1 MLYIIGTFTDAVAAT
16 IDPDVHVIRT
26 SGRLTEN
33 DGGAAT
39 YQRTTATLDS
49 GQQNYSWFQAAD
61 GSTWQLASGQPYYA
75 AQFGALGGD
84 QIDSRPIIQAAL
96 DAPMVGVL
104 NLGPLVHWFSG
115 NIRKPSGKGLVGA
128 GRGLSGF
135 RSFQITVQQAS
146 PRYGIYCDGDRNGWF
161 ADFFINIDRAGLN
174 FGATPLAQLLNRCS
188 GLVIRGDSRSVRVDR
203 VDVYN
208 ATGYA
213 HYTAAGDAA
222 NAGPTPK
229 DIMRRDCQAYNSQVC
244 FEATSLGTEEETV
257 DCSAWG
263 APQDGGTTIPMETAY
278 HAYGGIA
285 RVIRRRCSFYGN
297 ATGDLTVITD
307 GVDNGEVGFEDCD
320 FETTGTKAGLN
331 VANPD
336 PNGTSVPANAGKI
349 TRNYWVRGGRISGG
363 TFGLLANHAKVI
375 VDGATIISRSTG
387 IQVNANAK
395 LDLYSPSIKV
405 AGATTIAVFGVN
417 VEGNGTAS
425 WHGAGELTV
434 TNSGTGGVVTYAP
447 SVKFTNTPVIT
458 PQSSQLGT
466 ALPNY
471 RQRKTGQII
480 QTAWS
485 SYNPTAANK
494 RFYLNISL
502 ATSVASRPLTMVNLL
517 LQQPDGSLIWPPQDL
532 TIAFNW
538 QSNGLIQVQ
547 ISTADALTNYS
558 LRYEIVEYLG

>member
-1 MLYIIGTFTDAVAAT
+1 MVYIIGTFTEAVAAT

-39 YQRTTATLDS
+39 YQRTTSALDGS
-49 GQQNYSWFQAAD
+49 QQNYSWFQAAD
-61 GSTWQLASGQPYYA
+61 GSVWQLSDGQPYYA

-115 NIRKPSGKGLVGA
+115 NIQKPSGKGLVGA
-128 GRGLSGF
+128 GRGISGF
-135 RSFQITVQQAS
+135 RSFQITVQQTS
-146 PRYGIYCDGDRNGWF
+146 PRYGIYCDGDKNGWF

-174 FGATPLAQLLNRCS
+174 FGATPVAQLLNRCS
-188 GLVIRGDSRSVRVDR
+188 GLVIRGDSQSVRVDR
-203 VDVYN
+203 IDVYN

-213 HYTAAGDAA
+213 HYTAAGDGG
-222 NAGPTPK
+222 NSGPTPK

-244 FEATSLGTEEETV
+244 FEATSLGTEEETI
-257 DCSAWG
+257 DCAAWG

-320 FETTGTKAGLN
+320 FETTGTQAGLN

-336 PNGTSVPANAGKI
+336 PNGTANPANVGKI
-349 TRNYWVRGGRISGG
+349 TINYWVRGGRIAGG
-363 TFGLLANHAKVI
+363 TFGLLANHANINVEKAI
-375 VDGATIISRSTG
+375 FTSRSTG
-387 IQVNANAK
+387 LQINSNAK
-395 LDLYSPSIKV
+395 LDLYSPTVRV
-405 AGATTIAVFGVN
+405 AGATTVAVFGVN

-434 TNSGTGGVVTYAP
+434 KNSGSGSVVTYAP
-447 SVKFTNTPVIT
+447 SVKFTNVPVIT
-458 PQSSQLGT
+458 PPSSQLGT

-485 SYNPTAANK
+485 SYNPTTTNK
-494 RFYLNISL
+494 RFYLNIPL
-502 ATSVASRPLTMVNLL
+502 ATSVASRALTMVNLA
-517 LQQPDGSLIWPPQDL
+517 LQQPDGSLVWPPQDL

-547 ISTADALTNYS
+547 ISTADSLTNYS

>member
-1 MLYIIGTFTDAVAAT
+1 MLYIIGTFTDALAAT

-26 SGRLTEN
+26 SGRSTEN

-39 YQRTTATLDS
+39 YQRTTATLES
-49 GQQNYSWFQAAD
+49 NQQNYSWFEAAD
-61 GSTWQLASGQPYYA
+61 GSVWQLASGQPYYA

-128 GRGLSGF
+128 GRAISGF

-146 PRYGIYCDGDRNGWF
+146 PRFGIYCDGDRNGWF

-174 FGATPLAQLLNRCS
+174 FGATPAAQLLNRCS
-188 GLVIRGDSRSVRVDR
+188 GLVIRGDSRSVRVNR

-222 NAGPTPK
+222 NSGPTPK

-257 DCSAWG
+257 DCAAWG
-263 APQDGGTTIPMETAY
+263 APQDGGVTIPMEVAY

-320 FETTGTKAGLN
+320 FETTGTQAGLS

-336 PNGTSVPANAGKI
+336 PNGSSVPANAGKI
-349 TRNYWVRGGRISGG
+349 TRNYWVRGGRIAGG
-363 TFGLLANHAKVI
+363 TFGLLANNAKVR
-375 VDGATIISRSTG
+375 VDGTTFTSRSTG
-387 IQVNANAK
+387 LQITANAAV
-395 LDLYSPSIKV
+395 DLYSPIIKV
-405 AGATTIAVFGVN
+405 TGSTTIAVFGVN
-417 VEGNGTAS
+417 VEGTGTAS

-434 TNSGTGGVVTYAP
+434 TNAGTGAVVTFAP

-458 PQSSQLGT
+458 PPSSQLGT

-471 RQRKTGQII
+471 RQRKTGQIT

-485 SYNPTAANK
+485 SYNPTATNK
-494 RFYLNISL
+494 KFYVNIPL
-502 ATSVASRPLTMVNLL
+502 ATSVASRALTMVNLL
-517 LQQPDGSLIWPPQDL
+517 LQQPDGSLVWPPQDL
-532 TIAFNW
+532 TITFNW

>member
-49 GQQNYSWFQAAD
+49 SQQNYSWFQAAD
-61 GSTWQLASGQPYYA
+61 GSVWQLASGQPYYA

-84 QIDSRPIIQAAL
+84 QIDSRPLIQAAL

-135 RSFQITVQQAS
+135 RSFQVTVQQTS
-146 PRYGIYCDGDRNGWF
+146 PRFGIYCDDDRNGWF

-174 FGATPLAQLLNRCS
+174 FGDTPLAQLLNRCS

-213 HYTAAGDAA
+213 HYTVAGDAA
-222 NAGPTPK
+222 NSGPTPK

-263 APQDGGTTIPMETAY
+263 APQDGGTTIPMEAAY
-278 HAYGGIA
+278 HVYGGVA

-297 ATGDLTVITD
+297 ATGDLTAITD

-320 FETTGTKAGLN
+320 FETTGTQAGLN
-331 VANPD
+331 VGNPD
-336 PNGTSVPANAGKI
+336 PNGTANPANVGKI
-349 TRNYWVRGGRISGG
+349 TRNYWVRGGRIAGG
-363 TFGLLANHAKVI
+363 TFGLLANSAI
-375 VDGATIISRSTG
+375 ISLDGTVVLSRSTG
-387 IQVNANAK
+387 IQVNINATI
-395 LDLYSPSIKV
+395 DLYAPSIGV
-405 AGATTIAVFGVN
+405 SGNTRVAVFGVN
-417 VEGNGTAS
+417 VESNGTAR
-425 WHGAGELTV
+425 WHGAGELKV
-434 TNSGTGGVVTYAP
+434 ANAGSGGVVTLSPA
-447 SVKFTNTPVIT
+447 VKFTNTPAIS
-458 PQSSQLGT
+458 PPSDQLGT
-466 ALPNY
+466 VLPNY
-471 RQRKTGQII
+471 RQRKIGQVARS
-480 QTAWS
+480 AWG
-485 SYNPTAANK
+485 SYQPTATNQN
-494 RFYLNISL
+494 FFINIDL
-502 ATSVASRPLTMVNLL
+502 ATSVASRALTSINLQ
-517 LQQPDGSLIWPPQDL
+517 LQQPNASTSWPAL
-532 TIAFNW
+532 NLSVVFNW
-538 QSNGLIQVQ
+538 QSDGLIQVK
-547 ISTADALTNYS
+547 ISTADILTGYS
-558 LRYEIVEYLG
+558 LRYEITEYIS